1 MSEGSTEA
9 IAAGEAAAAAVE
21 AVQSREDL
29 NEHVAATAAVAS
41 EAVQEAT
48 EARTDAEIAVQAA
61 SEAVT
66 ASAGVADR
74 VDEAQY
80 TANAATDIASTAVAE
95 AQEAKETAL
104 SVDEKL
110 DRLLDILTAQNQ
122 PQQSSSDVTEVEV
135 KQNADSTPEANDGNA
150 ENAESGPARSRR
162 QAGRFARRN
171 SRRGNDG

>member
-21 AVQSREDL
+21 AVQSREELD
-29 NEHVAATAAVAS
+29 EHVAVTAAVAS

-48 EARTDAEIAVQAA
+48 EARTDAEIAVQVA
-61 SEAVT
+61 SEAAQ

-104 SVDEKL
+104 TVDQKL

-122 PQQSSSDVTEVEV
+122 PQETTSDVTEVEV
-135 KQNADSTPEANDGNA
+135 KNNATTQASDTD
-150 ENAESGPARSRR
+150 ESGSESRPASTRR
-162 QAGRFARRN
+162 QAGRLARRRN
-171 SRRGNDG
+171 AGQ